1 MLIRCPECRFE
12 RQIDENAIP
21 ANAAMATC
29 PHCQYRFRFR
39 NPDGTPVADETP
51 AAAPAPQ
58 TAPAGRPL
66 PPDLDGDDPLPP
78 GAMVPVF
85 RATMTPPRRLPR
97 PPKPSPKRASRN
109 PRKTLRKSAPTSGT
123 ISRRNATGKARGKG
137 GIAAAMHVDGTDV
150 PWEEPKR
157 YNLFMALYQT
167 ILRVMF
173 NAPRFFAALPAT
185 NGKLTRPARVLP
197 HPRHVPDP
205 RRAHVVPHEHSGQR
219 AFHHRPQI
227 AGSPRRRGTEHEPAP
242 DHPPDAGHPCHP
254 ALFLRVGLLPHAAAR
269 TAGKRPVPH
278 GVPGHRLQRPRP
290 PWSASSRW
298 SARSWAASGS
308 ASAASSDAST
318 PCACRGPA
326 PGWPSARSTSS
337 RSPSVCSLSGSS

>member
-39 NPDGTPVADETP
+39 NPDGTPVVDETP

-78 GAMVPVF
+78 GAMVP
-85 RATMTPPRRLPR
+85 RIPGDHDASAPTPEVPEAEPQ
-97 PPKPSPKRASRN
+97 RASRP

-185 NGKLTRPARVLP
+185 NGKLTRP
-197 HPRHVPDP
+197 
-205 RRAHVVPHEHSGQR
+205 
-219 AFHHRPQI
+219 
-227 AGSPRRRGTEHEPAP
+227 
-242 DHPPDAGHPCHP
+242 
-254 ALFLRVGLLPHAAAR
+254 
-269 TAGKRPVPH
+269 
-278 GVPGHRLQRPRP
+278 
-290 PWSASSRW
+290 
-298 SARSWAASGS
+298 RS
-308 ASAASSDAST
+308 
-318 PCACRGPA
+318 C
-326 PGWPSARSTSS
+326 STSS
-337 RSPSVCSLSGSS
+337 SACSRPSSSACGTS

>member
-39 NPDGTPVADETP
+39 NPDGTPVVDETP

-78 GAMVPVF
+78 GAMVP
-85 RATMTPPRRLPR
+85 RIPGDHDA
-97 PPKPSPKRASRN
+97 
-109 PRKTLRKSAPTSGT
+109 SAPTPEAPEAEPPKGQPAPPQNVAEKRSDFWNNFQKKRDGE
-123 ISRRNATGKARGKG
+123 SKGKG

-185 NGKLTRPARVLP
+185 NGKLTRPLVFYLILGMFQTLVERMWYLMSIQASGPSITDPKLQEVLGDVAQSMSLP
-197 HPRHVPDP
+197 LPLMK
-205 RRAHVVPHEHSGQR
+205 EL
-219 AFHHRPQI
+219 
-227 AGSPRRRGTEHEPAP
+227 SPGV
-242 DHPPDAGHPCHP
+242 
-254 ALFLRVGLLPHAAAR
+254 FAR
-269 TAGKRPVPH
+269 TTHVHLRGAIDYQVLSLK
-278 GVPGHRLQRPRP
+278 HRMMMKGLCTVLRRQ
-290 PWSASSRW
+290 SQAE
-298 SARSWAASGS
+298 
-308 ASAASSDAST
+308 
-318 PCACRGPA
+318 
-326 PGWPSARSTSS
+326 
-337 RSPSVCSLSGSS
+337 RSPENQMILDSYGKAVDFIDFDALKPILDWLEQ